1 MLSVSSV
8 RDPFLRALSE
18 QVKHSVGL
26 SFWLSVHSLSLFR
39 DDARVFDERYR
50 SRCGSHVSIAQIS
63 DGVASSGFLRWA
75 SCQQLD
81 HE

>member
-18 QVKHSVGL
+18 QVKHSVGRY
-26 SFWLSVHSLSLFR
+26 FRLSVHSLSLFR
-39 DDARVFDERYR
+39 DDAWVFGERYR
-50 SRCGSHVSIAQIS
+50 SCCASLFQSHRKVTDRRATGSW
-63 DGVASSGFLRWA
+63 DGG
-75 SCQQLD
+75 CQQLD